1 MLMISALAVGDVF
14 DIYSVFYSNS
24 FGSLVP
30 YETNYA
36 GEGTQSPSKTNY
48 NFAGTWTKTPLS
60 FPVSTKPAATLDY
73 TYRDTTLPV
82 APASFS
88 ILGDLFGRTLI
99 GNGSVTGESGTVIN
113 QTSNVALPSV
123 VGAFASQTGNWN
135 ALALAKVVEHGE
147 LYITKR
153 TPIIHDYAV
162 TTKRLRWS
170 CVSATGESADSLIA
184 DAIHEALTRD
194 GEAPFEPTGAG
205 DINNRTR
212 EEDAVWKLLDGLV
225 GGECDEQARL
235 MASSLKMLGVP
246 AEVKFVFASTDADV
260 YTPEI
265 RTVNNVDQWLIFD
278 FSPAGS
284 QTPAWNMFEGVCISA
299 GSTYAVWPA
308 LKESSG
314 LEILRTL
321 APRQYWVTFTRRLDP
336 AEVLPRPGWAVKQRF
351 EEVPLP

>member
-1 MLMISALAVGDVF
+1 MISALAVGDVF

-48 NFAGTWTKTPLS
+48 NFSGTWTKTPLS
-60 FPVSTKPAATLDY
+60 FPISTKPAATLDY

-88 ILGDLFGRTLI
+88 IVGDFFTRSLI
-99 GNGSVTGESGTVIN
+99 GTGIVTGESGNIIN
-113 QTSNVALPSV
+113 QTTNVALPSTV
-123 VGAFASQTGNWN
+123 SAFASQNGNWS
-135 ALALAKVVEHGE
+135 ALTLTKVVEHGE

-170 CVSATGESADSLIA
+170 CVSAAGESSDSLIA
-184 DAIHEALTRD
+184 DAIHDALTRD

-212 EEDAVWKLLDGLV
+212 EEDAVWKLLDGQV

-260 YTPEI
+260 FTPEHRI
-265 RTVNNVDQWLIFD
+265 VNGQRQWLLLD
-278 FSPAGS
+278 FSEQNS
-284 QTPAWNMFEGVCISA
+284 QTYNWNMFEGVCLAA
-299 GSTYAVWPA
+299 GNTYAVWPA
-308 LKESSG
+308 LKGTSG

-321 APRQYWVTFTRRLDP
+321 GPRQFWISFAENNINP
-336 AEVLPRPGWAVKQRF
+336 ADKLPAPGWNIKEIY